1 MEQITYN
8 VFIYIKHKKF
18 PPDTAINGVCP
29 C

>member
-1 MEQITYN
+1 MEQIMYD

-18 PPDTAINGVCP
+18 PPNTVVNAVCS